1 MSETIDSK
9 KDSDKTNLLISVN
22 TEEKCQTYFTMFGKK
37 RRFPAGENAAG
48 FIITSFLIL
57 IPSGIYVILTFTL
70 ACSKIPSIPD
80 LINKVS
86 NTPFI
91 IFGIVSIITL
101 CFCMMAFFDVSTS
114 IPGYQTGKKV
124 SFAEFQKKQPTL
136 TIGNSTFILKYC
148 QTCNIIRDIR
158 TFHCQFC
165 NMCVERH
172 DHHCGY
178 VSNCI
183 GKNNLSKFFYFL
195 FICFTHIAFVEITS
209 VYMIVVS
216 CSIGEDDSLSLFTV
230 FFGILCVFVGFFF
243 VFLIVMIG
251 QHTFLISSNRTTNE
265 DIRRKYD
272 YTVYNKGCLNNWKE
286 VCCTKDKQDEYEFE
300 I

>member
-101 CFCMMAFFDVSTS
+101 
-114 IPGYQTGKKV
+114 
-124 SFAEFQKKQPTL
+124 
-136 TIGNSTFILKYC
+136 
-148 QTCNIIRDIR
+148 
-158 TFHCQFC
+158 
-165 NMCVERH
+165 
-172 DHHCGY
+172 
-178 VSNCI
+178 
-183 GKNNLSKFFYFL
+183 
-195 FICFTHIAFVEITS
+195 
-209 VYMIVVS
+209 
-216 CSIGEDDSLSLFTV
+216 
-230 FFGILCVFVGFFF
+230 
-243 VFLIVMIG
+243 
-251 QHTFLISSNRTTNE
+251 
-265 DIRRKYD
+265 
-272 YTVYNKGCLNNWKE
+272 
-286 VCCTKDKQDEYEFE
+286 
-300 I
+300 